1 MRPGCVWCG
10 RRFQPQISLADL
22 LRWAPLPQPQVCVA
36 CAQRLQPIT
45 GPRCPACG
53 RVQATA
59 TICYDCERWGDDFV
73 NHALFPYDAN
83 LKAYMQQYKFQG
95 DYRLREVMQPILRR
109 ALAREVYDVLV
120 PIPVAAETWRARGF
134 NQVTAWLT
142 DQPYQQALVVR
153 EATKSRPQSSKT
165 RQERLQAQQPFQ
177 LAPNAATVL
186 QDQRVLLLDDVYTTG
201 RTIRHAAQ
209 QIYLGGAKTVT
220 SLTLAR

>member
-10 RRFQPQISLADL
+10 RHFQPQVSLADL
-22 LRWAPLPQPQVCVA
+22 LRWAPLPQPKVCVT

-45 GPRCPACG
+45 EPRCPACG
-53 RVQATA
+53 RAQATA
-59 TICYDCERWGDDFV
+59 TICYDCERWGDDFT

-120 PIPVAAETWRARGF
+120 PIPVAAETWQIRGF

-186 QDQRVLLLDDVYTTG
+186 QNQRVLLLDDVYTTG